1 MTQLKVTL
9 NEDDAFKSDASP
21 HSCSGGENG
30 LSLVASLA
38 VQTAKEKITY
48 FSKTMRLVFDSFLI
62 LEVIYI

>member
-38 VQTAKEKITY
+38 VQTAKEKIII
-48 FSKTMRLVFDSFLI
+48 SWQMD
-62 LEVIYI
+62 